1 MWPKMLVLQSVL
13 VGRRKNIGLDLGTKI
28 SQDPQIWTDTH
39 LKSHERIDDRMTW
52 WEFSVQP
59 RAILQSEWRRSLF
72 ELDVRSEDG
81 LRFEASF
88 RHLCHPL
95 ELFAGLRET
104 EIDPLLIEMMCYVVC
119 GG

>member
-1 MWPKMLVLQSVL
+1 MLVPQSAP
-13 VGRRKNIGLDLGTKI
+13 VGRRKNIGLDLGTKV

-39 LKSHERIDDRMTW
+39 PKSHERIDDRMTW

-59 RAILQSEWRRSLF
+59 RAIRQSEWRRSLF
-72 ELDVRSEDG
+72 EPDVRFEDG

-95 ELFAGLRET
+95 ELCPALWET
-104 EIDPLLIEMMCYVVC
+104 EIDPLWIEMMCYVVC